1 VSSSWVAGVVRA
13 KALARRRLG
22 AAGARAVAKSPGL
35 GPALAALASSSY
47 GHDVRPGQSLDAAQH
62 AAAASL
68 LWNLRVLAGWLPR
81 GRLDVVRLFAAG
93 YEAANLD
100 EHLWT
105 LQHFPASDGQP
116 APPLYSLGTLE
127 TSWSRLSS
135 TTTLAGV
142 AEVLETSRW
151 KLRGCRTPRELHL
164 GIRLAWADAVVAGVP
179 EAAGWARAAAALLVL
194 KEVLLE
200 GRSLTEPLALRASYV
215 LGPAFVGAL
224 AGRPADL
231 AGLRDALPSGARWVL
246 QGLEQGLDGGFD
258 EGQDLW
264 HGEAAWWHRVERDG
278 FALLRGSGYDR
289 GPVVGALAVL
299 AVDVWRVRAAL
310 EAAARGGAGPTLEAF
325 DGVA

>member
-1 VSSSWVAGVVRA
+1 MSSSWVAGVVRA

-22 AAGARAVAKSPGL
+22 AAGARAVAKSPRL
-35 GPALAALASSSY
+35 GPALAALASSPY
-47 GHDVRPGQSLDAAQH
+47 GHDVRPGQSLSAAQH
-62 AAAASL
+62 AVAASL
-68 LWNLRVLAGWLPR
+68 LWNMRVVAGWLPR
-81 GRLDVVRLFAAG
+81 GRVDVVRLFAAG
-93 YEAANLD
+93 FEVANLD

-105 LQHFPASDGQP
+105 LQHFSAPRGEPAV
-116 APPLYSLGTLE
+116 PPYSLGTLD

-135 TTTLAGV
+135 TTTLTGV

-151 KLRGCRTPRELHL
+151 QLRGCRTPREFHL
-164 GIRLAWADAVVAGVP
+164 GLRLAWADALIAGVP
-179 EAAGWARAAAALLVL
+179 EAAGWARGAAALLVL

-224 AGRPADL
+224 AGHRVDL
-231 AGLRDALPSGARWVL
+231 AGLRDGLPSGARWVL
-246 QGLEQGLDGGFD
+246 DGLDR
-258 EGQDLW
+258 GQDLW

-310 EAAARGGAGPTLEAF
+310 ETAARGGAGSTLEAF